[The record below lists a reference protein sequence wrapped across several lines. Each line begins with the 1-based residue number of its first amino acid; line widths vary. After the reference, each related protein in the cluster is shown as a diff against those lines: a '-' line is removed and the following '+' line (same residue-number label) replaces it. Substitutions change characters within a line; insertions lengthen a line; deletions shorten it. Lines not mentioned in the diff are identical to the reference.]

1 MNPFFDSLAQEL
13 QAHAQPAAPDSS
25 HPPAQICP
33 SAAPSS
39 KTYRIDDIAAI
50 LDISRAAAYALVKS
64 RIFVPS
70 ALVTPFAFF
79 VHPLTHGLRRKGCDP
94 PHCKTW
100 RFVLL
105 MLSVHGSR
113 KQKTYKT

>member
-25 HPPAQICP
+25 HLPAQLCP

-50 LDISRAAAYALVKS
+50 LDISRAAAYALVKKQNFRS
-64 RIFVPS
+64 IRVGHSIRI
-70 ALVTPFAFF
+70 
-79 VHPLTHGLRRKGCDP
+79 LRASFDAWLEEER
-94 PHCKTW
+94 
-100 RFVLL
+100 L
-105 MLSVHGSR
+105 
-113 KQKTYKT
+113 